1 MLRKVLVLSLCSTLV
16 AACSSDSDSATS
28 STQLQAL
35 NRSSTALSS
44 LYSANDSLALSSRA
58 QSTDSIC
65 DANGAPTATGN
76 DVEWAFTKF
85 LCAGA
90 HNTYSPDS
98 ALGALSLSSGIVCTA
113 DRLGLRYTADGA
125 TTTVSGAAFSTA
137 CFPQDMITKFANE
150 STPITSITADIT
162 GFTMESTT
170 GWDYRIELR
179 NSPTIG
185 DFDLYIRNSDNVIAA
200 SMINTVDSDGWTIT
214 IDRRADTK
222 YLIYEAANTN
232 THMRIMAEGDIA
244 ANGTVGDVS
253 NMAGIHA
260 VSGSDQY
267 VALRGN
273 DANGVQIQWKKSGIA
288 EVGTQCADLA
298 SNGATCAGVTALGF
312 AAADTGA
319 FTNAGAAITNS
330 LAAFDNNPISMTV
343 SGFIEDDVA
352 TAAFSSTLR

>member
-1 MLRKVLVLSLCSTLV
+1 MLRKILVLSLCSTLV
-16 AACSSDSDSATS
+16 AACSSDSDSASS

-35 NRSSTALSS
+35 NRTSTALSS

-65 DANGAPTATGN
+65 EANGAPTANGN

-137 CFPQDMITKFANE
+137 CFPQAMITKFA
-150 STPITSITADIT
+150 SDDITSITADIT
-162 GFTMESTT
+162 GFTMDSAT

-185 DFDLYIRNSDNVIAA
+185 NFDLYIRNSDNVIAA
-200 SMINTVDSDGWTIT
+200 AMINTVDNDGWTIT

-222 YLIYEAANTN
+222 YLIYEAANTK
-232 THMRIMAEGDIA
+232 THMRLMAEGDIA

-260 VSGSDQY
+260 VSGSDVY

-273 DANGVQIQWKKSGIA
+273 DAGLQIGWKKINP
-288 EVGTQCADLA
+288 EVAPSCVNLTDG
-298 SNGATCAGVTALGF
+298 GAGVCTLAALSF
-312 AAADTGA
+312 DENETSD
-319 FTNAGAAITNS
+319 FTNAGIAITNS
-330 LAAFDNNPISMTV
+330 LALFDNNPISMTV

-352 TAAFSSTLR
+352 TAAFGSTLR